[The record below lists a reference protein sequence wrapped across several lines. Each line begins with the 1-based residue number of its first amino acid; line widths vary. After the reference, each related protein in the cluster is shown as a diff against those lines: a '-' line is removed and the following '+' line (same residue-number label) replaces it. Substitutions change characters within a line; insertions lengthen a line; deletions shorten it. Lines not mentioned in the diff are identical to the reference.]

1 MRHGPIGIRARHYY
15 EEPGVRQTCHEV
27 KQTFD
32 SELREQAIRIIAKD
46 LIRRNGVR
54 PGDILIPAPQH
65 TGNAEYTK
73 RISELVAKETEAVTA
88 DILRC
93 APHFSL
99 YEGKMEGKPVHL
111 ELYLS
116 GTIPAGGR
124 CYFIDNVISTGRT
137 FAEANNLFNG
147 NLRPLVYAVDETR
160 KRELLKNGLVIRPFV
175 KEKLQNLKME
185 QVSDRIK
192 LQSKVRDK
200 NAERM

>member
-1 MRHGPIGIRARHYY
+1 MRHGPIEVRARHYY

-27 KQTFD
+27 KQTSD
-32 SELREQAIRIIAKD
+32 SELREKAIRIIAKD
-46 LIRRNGVR
+46 LIGRNVVR

-73 RISELVAKETEAVTA
+73 RIADLVAKETGAVTA

-93 APHFSL
+93 VPHFSL
-99 YEGKMEGKPVHL
+99 YEGKREGKPVHL

-137 FAEANNLFNG
+137 FAEANHLFNG

-160 KRELLKNGLVIRPFV
+160 KRDLLKMG
-175 KEKLQNLKME
+175 
-185 QVSDRIK
+185 
-192 LQSKVRDK
+192 
-200 NAERM
+200 

>member
-27 KQTFD
+27 KQT
-32 SELREQAIRIIAKD
+32 SAPELQEQAIRIIAKD
-46 LIRRNGVR
+46 LIGRNVVR

-73 RISELVAKETEAVTA
+73 RIAELVAKETGAVAA

-93 APHFSL
+93 VPHFSL
-99 YEGKMEGKPVHL
+99 YEGKKEGKSVHL

-116 GTIPAGGR
+116 GTIPEGGR

-137 FAEANNLFNG
+137 FAEANHLFNG
-147 NLRPLVYAVDETR
+147 NLRPLVYAVDATR
-160 KRELLKNGLVIRPFV
+160 KRELWKNGLMIRHSI
-175 KEKLQNLKME
+175 KENLQILKME
-185 QVSDRIK
+185 LISDRIK
-192 LQSKVRDK
+192 VQSRARDK
-200 NAERM
+200 KAERM